1 MKTCEDF
8 GYTGVACCM
17 GCHCE
22 PDELITIKVDGEWV
36 QVCCGLADFF
46 YPDGSWK
53 ATSPTGGWSLAV
65 DWWLGH
71 YRRLRS
77 LLPG

>member
-17 GCHCE
+17 GCHYE
-22 PDELITIKVDGEWV
+22 AEHKELSRDLITIKVDGQWAE
-36 QVCCGLADFF
+36 VCCDIADFF

-53 ATSPTGGWSLAV
+53 ATSPTGGWARPMSTV
-65 DWWLGH
+65 KQ
-71 YRRLRS
+71 
-77 LLPG
+77 